1 MKTKKAVR
9 YRVCSARNPTR
20 ASTTSPRTVGPIR
33 MDNPVGAIRY
43 AIRQFR
49 LSPVFTGSAVLTLS
63 LGIGGTTAIFTLIH
77 AVMLR
82 SLPVADPER
91 LYRVGDGDNCC
102 VQGGP
107 QDRWG
112 MFSYPLFERLK
123 AEAPEFEQLTAFQAG
138 GFRVSVRRPGVD
150 VAARSLR
157 TEYVTGNYFTTFG
170 IGAFGGRVFTADDD
184 TPASPPVVVISHH
197 SWEAIY
203 GGDQSLVGQTL
214 VIEGHPFTVAGVAP
228 PGFFGDTLRNNPPD
242 LWIPIQHEPMVTGAN
257 SLLRQPV
264 SAWLR
269 VIGRLK
275 PGATVG
281 VMKEQ
286 YASSLQLLMAV
297 CGLVLLIACANVA
310 NLLLARSVA
319 RRTQTAVRMA
329 IGASRSQIVTQALV
343 ESILLA
349 IGGGIAGLV
358 VAMGAARLL
367 LSLAFSVSTFLPIST
382 RPSPLVL
389 AFAFGVAVITGVL
402 FGAVPAWLATRTD
415 PIDALRGS
423 GRSTGDNSSFT
434 RTALLVLQAT
444 LSVVLVAG
452 ATMLGRSLNN
462 VQHQDFGF
470 TVPDRVLVAIN
481 RPSADYT
488 VPQLT
493 AMYRT
498 LEDRLNRIPGVQS
511 ANLALYNP
519 LTDNWG
525 ELILVA
531 GHPPPKPGDN
541 AGASWD
547 RVSAHYLQ
555 NLGTTMA
562 RGRRFT
568 EADNETTAPVAIVNE
583 AFVKRFFK
591 SDEDPI
597 GQHFGLDEPQNVG
610 TFTIVGVVRDA
621 RWQSFQFRLPPRP
634 MFYVPL
640 AQKVNYVNS
649 VMTRVEYQSHFISG
663 LMLVTKLGP
672 GALEPLVTKAMADVD
687 PSLTFMNARTLEQQ
701 IALPFDQERA
711 VASLAGLFGGVSL
724 LLAAIGLY
732 GVTAYSVAQRTNEIG
747 IRMALGADKG
757 AVLNLVLRSAFT
769 RASIGLGLGVP
780 LAIGAGKLLAAQLYG
795 VKFWDPVALVVA
807 TGSLTLCALVAALI
821 PGSRAAS
828 IPPMHA
834 LRM

>member
-1 MKTKKAVR
+1 
-9 YRVCSARNPTR
+9 
-20 ASTTSPRTVGPIR
+20 

-49 LSPVFTGSAVLTLS
+49 LSPVFTASAVLTLS

-91 LYRVGDGDNCC
+91 LYRVGDSDNCC

-112 MFSYPLFERLK
+112 LFSYPLFERLK
-123 AEAPEFEQLTAFQAG
+123 AEAPEFEHLTAFQAG

-203 GGDQSLVGQTL
+203 GSDQSLVGRTL

-242 LWIPIQHEPMVTGAN
+242 LWIPIQQEPMITGGN
-257 SLLRQPV
+257 TLLRQPV

-275 PGATVG
+275 PGASIDG
-281 VMKEQ
+281 V
-286 YASSLQLLMAV
+286 A
-297 CGLVLLIACANVA
+297 
-310 NLLLARSVA
+310 LA
-319 RRTQTAVRMA
+319 
-329 IGASRSQIVTQALV
+329 
-343 ESILLA
+343 
-349 IGGGIAGLV
+349 
-358 VAMGAARLL
+358 AARLL

-389 AFAFGVAVITGVL
+389 AFAFGLAVITGVL

-423 GRSTGDNSSFT
+423 GRSTGDHSSVT
-434 RTALLVLQAT
+434 RTALLVVQAT
-444 LSVVLVAG
+444 LAVVLVAG

-462 VQHQDFGF
+462 IEHQDFGF
-470 TVPDRVLVAIN
+470 AVPDRVLVAIN
-481 RPSADYT
+481 RPSANYT

-531 GHPPPKPGDN
+531 GHPLPKPGDN
-541 AGASWD
+541 AGAPW
-547 RVSAHYLQ
+547 A
-555 NLGTTMA
+555 
-562 RGRRFT
+562 
-568 EADNETTAPVAIVNE
+568 
-583 AFVKRFFK
+583 
-591 SDEDPI
+591 
-597 GQHFGLDEPQNVG
+597 
-610 TFTIVGVVRDA
+610 
-621 RWQSFQFRLPPRP
+621 
-634 MFYVPL
+634 
-640 AQKVNYVNS
+640 
-649 VMTRVEYQSHFISG
+649 
-663 LMLVTKLGP
+663 
-672 GALEPLVTKAMADVD
+672 
-687 PSLTFMNARTLEQQ
+687 
-701 IALPFDQERA
+701 
-711 VASLAGLFGGVSL
+711 
-724 LLAAIGLY
+724 
-732 GVTAYSVAQRTNEIG
+732 
-747 IRMALGADKG
+747 
-757 AVLNLVLRSAFT
+757 
-769 RASIGLGLGVP
+769 
-780 LAIGAGKLLAAQLYG
+780 
-795 VKFWDPVALVVA
+795 
-807 TGSLTLCALVAALI
+807 
-821 PGSRAAS
+821 
-828 IPPMHA
+828 
-834 LRM
+834 